1 MAQSFS
7 TTSGTLII
15 PGVYST
21 ITVQTA
27 NGGLSTNGVLVL
39 IGESN
44 SGPDYTQE
52 ANLQLNAFG
61 PDQFAAV
68 QAKYGSGRLVDA
80 FNMASTP
87 SDDPQIPGAPSSIIL
102 VKTNPS
108 TKAQAEL
115 ATTYAPIVATSAG
128 TAGNLLY
135 FSVVSAATEVKPTT
149 GKFSFM
155 CPAQSLNYS
164 IRVSGGAAVDVPL
177 AANQVPSGAV
187 SQINGLAAGVTAT
200 GGVLAALVVAS
211 TGTVT
216 IGTPSGNTCL
226 FTHSVAWDSTVSVG
240 DTIVISS
247 TSTIKGGSSQNAG
260 SWVVI
265 NVASNAIFTAT
276 KLSDGAPGQTGTGGV
291 VTAPVAVA
299 PTGVSLNADIVDY
312 SPVVIAVTQATVAGN
327 GASLEL
333 NVLTTG
339 TDLLNRYC
347 FALSATPVTF
357 LSTSSVPFAIVSATE
372 AAVTMNL
379 ARQQDGVN
387 ETWTAGGEI
396 AMLISYNDGGDAS
409 TCSLV
414 VGATSVTTS
423 CSTSADNLNLLY
435 SSYPTLADLVSY
447 INAQPH
453 YQCSVGSVAI
463 GQNPV
468 QILDKGTYSVGS
480 TFGSQSGRVK
490 DDAYRFAQ
498 ATIQNTS
505 FVTILGATAG
515 LPAVQGTT
523 YLAGG
528 TLGGTSN
535 TVIQNALLALQ
546 NVQLNFVV
554 PLFSQDAS
562 VDASAGLTDPSST
575 YTINFINAAVNTHVL
590 AMSTLKQKKN
600 RQGFLSYRGT
610 FNQARQAAS
619 NIASYRCSMTF
630 QDILSNSTTGIVA
643 QFQPWAAAVVAAGMQ
658 AAGGYRPIVNKLAN
672 ISGELQ
678 AAGDFND
685 QSISQMEQALE
696 AGLLPIQR
704 RLSGGYAWVSDQ
716 TTYTQDNNFS
726 YNSIQATYITDIV
739 ALSSCQQMQVA
750 FIGQS
755 VADVSAGIIL
765 SFFEGIMADF
775 VRQKFLAPSSDAP
788 SGFKNASVVING
800 PSFVVNAE
808 IKIAGALYFGYLQFL
823 VSQVTQT
830 ATQAGQNG

>member
-39 IGESN
+39 IGEAN

-108 TKAQAEL
+108 VAASAEL
-115 ATTYAPIVATSAG
+115 ASSYAPIVATSAG
-128 TAGNLLY
+128 TLGNLLY
-135 FSVVSAATEVKPTT
+135 YSVVSAATEVKPTT
-149 GKFSFM
+149 GQFTFV
-155 CPAQSLNYS
+155 CPAQSLNS
-164 IRVSGGAAVDVPL
+164 SVRVNGGAAQAVTL
-177 AANQVPSGAV
+177 SANALPSALVSALSLSGA
-187 SQINGLAAGVTAT
+187 SAT
-200 GGVLAALVVAS
+200 GGAQQVIVA
-211 TGTVT
+211 TGGPTLTVSSATGNTITVT
-216 IGTPSGNTCL
+216 YSGTWVIKP
-226 FTHSVAWDSTVSVG
+226 AVG
-240 DTIVISS
+240 DTLIVSS
-247 TSTIKGGSSQNAG
+247 TSAIAGAG
-260 SWVVI
+260 SANVGSYVC
-265 NVASNAIFTAT
+265 VASGTSTVTMT
-276 KLSDGAPGQTGTGGV
+276 KLSDGAPGASGTGGV
-291 VTAPVAVA
+291 ITAPVNVSVQSVA
-299 PTGVSLNADIVDY
+299 STTADLVDY
-312 SPVVIAVTQATVAGN
+312 TPVVFSDTASTLAGQ
-327 GASLEL
+327 GASLEW

-339 TDLLNRYC
+339 TDLLNRYV
-347 FALSATPVTF
+347 FALSPTPVTF
-357 LSTSSVPFAIVSATE
+357 LSTASVPFAIVSATE
-372 AAVTMNL
+372 AAVTFNL
-379 ARQQDGVN
+379 ARQVDGVN

-396 AMLISYNDGGDAS
+396 ALTISYDDGGDAS
-409 TCSLV
+409 TCALTI
-414 VGATSVTTS
+414 GATGITTS
-423 CSTSADNLNLLY
+423 CSTSADNLNLTY
-435 SSYPTLADLVSY
+435 TAYPTLSDLVNY
-447 INAQPH
+447 INSLPH
-453 YQCSVGSVAI
+453 YQASVGSVAI
-463 GQNPV
+463 GQNPT
-468 QILDKGTYSVGS
+468 QILDKGTFNIGS
-480 TFGSQSGRVK
+480 TFGSQNGRVK

-515 LPAVQGTT
+515 LPAVASTT
-523 YLAGG
+523 YLSGG
-528 TLGGTSN
+528 VLGGTTNAEIS
-535 TVIQNALLALQ
+535 NALLALQ

-562 VDASAGLTDPSST
+562 ADASAGLTDPSSS
-575 YTINFINAAVNTHVL
+575 YTIAFINAAVNTHCL

-600 RQGFLSYRGT
+600 RQGFLSYRGS
-610 FNQARQAAS
+610 FNNARNAAS

-630 QDILSNSTTGIVA
+630 QDILNNSTTGAVL
-643 QFQPWAAAVVAAGMQ
+643 QFQPWAGAVIAAGMQ

-739 ALSSCQQMQVA
+739 ALSSCQQMQTA

-788 SGFKNASVVING
+788 LGFKNASVAIQG

-823 VSQVTQT
+823 VSQVTST